1 MKCELSG
8 YLPTDRPLL
17 NMDALD
23 FAQWRAQGWCRF
35 FRMPSNR
42 YESSSLKC
50 LNCDACGV
58 LTIERQAALGAV
70 TRRIFVAI
78 SCKFHVEVGRM
89 SPDSAVVVCS
99 RCDEIYDVLFANR
112 NSQ

>member
-1 MKCELSG
+1 MKCDLSG

-23 FAQWRAQGWCRF
+23 FAQWGAQDWRRI
-35 FRMPSNR
+35 FRMPPNR
-42 YESSSLKC
+42 YESSLLKC
-50 LNCDACGV
+50 PNCDACGA
-58 LTIERQAALGAV
+58 LTIEKEAAPGAV

-78 SCKFHVEVGRM
+78 SGKFHVEVGRM

-112 NSQ
+112 NSR